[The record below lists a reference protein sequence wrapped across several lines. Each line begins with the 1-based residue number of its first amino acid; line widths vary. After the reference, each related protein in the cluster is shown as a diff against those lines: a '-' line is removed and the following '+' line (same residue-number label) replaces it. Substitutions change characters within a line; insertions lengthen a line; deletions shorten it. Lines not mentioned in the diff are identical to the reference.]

1 MQFNKT
7 YVIAFLLTVFTGLTA
22 SAQLGDTSQ
31 KKTFNLTIAKDGK
44 QIVMACRSGCA
55 WETLSFESPRR
66 GLSVTVDQFGMKGDR
81 QTASNPDELS
91 EFSFSIAKMRGE
103 YKLIG
108 LEGTAW
114 KTLTFTLPEDD
125 SEATISTGGVRVK

>member
-7 YVIAFLLTVFTGLTA
+7 YVIAVLLTLFTGLTA
-22 SAQLGDTSQ
+22 NAQLGDTNQ
-31 KKTFNLTIAKDGK
+31 KKTFNLTIAQDGK
-44 QIVMACRSGCA
+44 EIVMACRSGCA

-91 EFSFSIAKMRGE
+91 EFSFSIAKVRGE
-103 YKLIG
+103 YKLVG

-114 KTLTFTLPEDD
+114 ETLTFTLPEDN
-125 SEATISTGGVRVK
+125 SKAILSTGGVRVK